1 MRVQKQDKMWEVKTM
16 GRFDKLKLK
25 CQEIAIHHILNYVG
39 KDSKNNLIKLAKIF
53 EKIAGSEGSKRH
65 ARRMQWLFKTDH
77 PHLLWW
83 EKLLNELHPTCRDKW
98 FMKFFFHG

>member
-53 EKIAGSEGSKRH
+53 EKHMDKAYDYIAKNWKPGSPI
-65 ARRMQWLFKTDH
+65 RMNPYGMDI
-77 PHLLWW
+77 
-83 EKLLNELHPTCRDKW
+83 
-98 FMKFFFHG
+98 